1 MFKPVLLA
9 MVFCLTVLSV
19 NAEESVPSSN
29 KPTSIETAESMKIVY
44 DKTTSET
51 ESGKGTLILYRP
63 FRFANLAGSPNVK
76 VNETL
81 IGELRNNR
89 FIELSMQ
96 PGEYHITPIRDDWWN
111 IECGSIL
118 VTVAEKSKTYVRMDS
133 SSVISDVL
141 IVNGAA
147 VSASSNDKCWIDP
160 VEKTV
165 AELQLKKIKRATE
178 KQRRPHGKD

>member
-1 MFKPVLLA
+1 ML
-9 MVFCLTVLSV
+9 FCSFGLSV
-19 NAEESVPSSN
+19 SAEEGVQSSN
-29 KPTSIETAESMKIVY
+29 KPASIDTAENMRIVY
-44 DKTTSET
+44 EPNSSET
-51 ESGKGTLILYRP
+51 ESDNGTLILYRP

-76 VNETL
+76 VNEEL

-89 FIELSMQ
+89 YIELSMR
-96 PGEYHITPIRDDWWN
+96 PGEYVITPIRDAWWN
-111 IECGSIL
+111 IECGSIK
-118 VTVAEKSKTYVRMDS
+118 VIVAAKSRTYLRMDS
-133 SSVISDVL
+133 SSAISDVV

-160 VEKTV
+160 IEKTE